1 MQANAGI
8 SKGNIDEKN
17 PITLREAQMNRAL
30 DSQVRTFFDSPTLKH
45 VTYDNLPNT
54 PVIQSDKYKDIEL
67 QTFLFE
73 PKFPARIGTLIDD
86 GEYLYLAIQKNGDE
100 IYPELLA
107 RLCNDFFNVPMG
119 SEEVVSYN
127 RFGDEIITEKELLV
141 EVPAVISDKEYS
153 TASNALIP
161 LPSGRINIEIPF
173 EATYLEHF
181 KVNFRFDH
189 SAGSY
194 QVTDIRE
201 ERITPDEKFIKISA
215 QRVQSDS
222 EVSVN
227 E

>member
-1 MQANAGI
+1 
-8 SKGNIDEKN
+8 
-17 PITLREAQMNRAL
+17 
-30 DSQVRTFFDSPTLKH
+30 
-45 VTYDNLPNT
+45 
-54 PVIQSDKYKDIEL
+54 
-67 QTFLFE
+67 
-73 PKFPARIGTLIDD
+73 
-86 GEYLYLAIQKNGDE
+86 
-100 IYPELLA
+100 
-107 RLCNDFFNVPMG
+107 MG

-173 EATYLEHF
+173 EAAYLEHF

>member
-8 SKGNIDEKN
+8 SKGNIDANK

-45 VTYDNLPNT
+45 ITYDNLPNT
-54 PVIQSDKYKDIEL
+54 PTIQSDKYKDIEI

-73 PKFPARIGTLIDD
+73 PNFPARIGTLIDD
-86 GEYLYLAIQKNGDE
+86 GEYLYLAIQKNGDK
-100 IYPELLA
+100 IYPELVG
-107 RLCNDFFNVPMG
+107 RLCNDSFEVPMG
-119 SEEVVSYN
+119 YEDVISYN
-127 RFGDEIITEKELLV
+127 RFGDEIVTRNPILV
-141 EVPAVISDKEYS
+141 DVPAVVSDKDYS

-173 EATYLEHF
+173 EAAYLEYF
-181 KVNFRFDH
+181 KINFRFDH